1 MHILVWFPYS
11 VMCFPLGHTFI
22 SSWPHWPW
30 PETCD
35 LQIADDWRGYWTL
48 RFQKENILLQVIS
61 KLVYVL
67 SCFSVLIIHV
77 TTFCCCSLFGYLML
91 MFSLVMFECDYHL
104 FTDYEDL
111 KQSLT
116 TSAIEKTDKDCSETT
131 IKSPASP
138 DKHDVTDLKNGKNC
152 SLLQMC

>member
-1 MHILVWFPYS
+1 MTEEGI
-11 VMCFPLGHTFI
+11 GH
-22 SSWPHWPW
+22 WG
-30 PETCD
+30 
-35 LQIADDWRGYWTL
+35 L
-48 RFQKENILLQVIS
+48 KKKNILLQLIP

-67 SCFSVLIIHV
+67 SCFSELIIHV
-77 TTFCCCSLFGYLML
+77 TAFCCRWLFGYLML

-111 KQSLT
+111 KKSLT
-116 TSAIEKTDKDCSETT
+116 TSAIEKTDKDCTETT
-131 IKSPASP
+131 IKSPPSS